1 MEYKSFCKTEIIWE
15 QKQYII
21 QQLKSLE
28 NDKLILFASENDL
41 SSWGLLEE
49 VHAIQNKNILWI
61 KERFK
66 FLTQDGI
73 FQVIKEIKK
82 HNFEPTIIMTIGG
95 GTSIDL
101 AKAISALFYM
111 NLSTPEEVLSTI
123 KDKKYKENY
132 KTLDIIAI
140 PTTSGTG
147 SELTQWATVWET
159 NGKGKFSIDDIA
171 LSPIKAI
178 MIPELTVTLP
188 KRITLATALDALA
201 QAIEAYWSKNTNF
214 LIKDIALRS
223 VELITHN
230 LSETLQDPTNIRL
243 RTNLMRA
250 SLLSALAFSNTRTTA
265 CHSISYPITQH
276 FGVEHGFAVALT
288 LSEVARLNEKN
299 TEDID
304 QLYKVFEEFSGI
316 RNWINKVC
324 EGIVQLNLT
333 YFGIHEE
340 DIPYIVERA
349 FTAGRMDN
357 NPVDLEPKDVEAILR
372 KIL

>member
-1 MEYKSFCKTEIIWE
+1 M
-15 QKQYII
+15 
-21 QQLKSLE
+21 
-28 NDKLILFASENDL
+28 ENDL
-41 SSWGLLEE
+41 RRWGILEE
-49 VHAIQNKNILWI
+49 VNNIQNKNLLWI
-61 KERFK
+61 RERFK
-66 FLTQDGI
+66 FLTQDAI
-73 FQVIKEIKK
+73 FQVIQGIREI
-82 HNFEPTIIMTIGG
+82 HFEPTIIMTIGG
-95 GTSIDL
+95 GTAIDL

-111 NLSTPEEVLSTI
+111 NLSTPEEVLSSI
-123 KDKKYKENY
+123 KLKKYKDNL
-132 KTLDIIAI
+132 KTLDIIAV

-159 NGKGKFSIDDIA
+159 NGDGKFSIDDIA

-178 MIPELTVTLP
+178 MIPELTITLP
-188 KRITLATALDALA
+188 KRITLATALDALV

-214 LIKDIALRS
+214 LIKDITLRS
-223 VELITHN
+223 VELIINN
-230 LSETLQDPTNIRL
+230 LEETLKDPENLIL

-288 LSEVARLNEKN
+288 VSEVAKLNENN
-299 TEDID
+299 TEEID
-304 QLYKVFEEFSGI
+304 QLYKLFEKFSGI
-316 RNWINKVC
+316 GNWINKVC

-333 YFGIHEE
+333 HFGICEV
-340 DIPYIVERA
+340 DIPFIVERA

-357 NPVDLEPKDVEAILR
+357 NPVDLEPSHVEDILR